1 MCVFVCAGGIQASWW
16 GWRWWV
22 SCCRSVW
29 WFGNN
34 GRPQWPAQRLHL
46 HDPGLRGQQTHKC
59 CMSFT
64 HLYVSSSLFPL
75 SCHCFLQR
83 SSSSESLSEKG
94 PSELK
99 SFDAVVFDV
108 LKVTP
113 EEYAVSQ
120 TSLCVREAFVFV
132 HSSLFTLS
140 DYAGI
145 LNGRKQVFLIFFAIS
160 WSHGCF

>member
-1 MCVFVCAGGIQASWW
+1 MASPASPPS
-16 GWRWWV
+16 RP
-22 SCCRSVW
+22 
-29 WFGNN
+29 
-34 GRPQWPAQRLHL
+34 RPQRSANAQMLHVFHSL
-46 HDPGLRGQQTHKC
+46 VC
-59 CMSFT
+59 
-64 HLYVSSSLFPL
+64 VSSSLFPL

-145 LNGRKQVFLIFFAIS
+145 LNRGKTGIPLFIFLQLADHMAVSKRYKKMKDNFSPKFVMRIIY
-160 WSHGCF
+160 